1 MDSYHKNLYDNL
13 LKEIEINKNLL
24 YTETKESFKI
34 FIIEIKCLMK
44 LMVEKYENDLN
55 DINDEQMSVKDYIN
69 KIQKEFLK
77 INPYIKSD
85 DSDEYENILDNKF
98 LLL

>member
-1 MDSYHKNLYDNL
+1 
-13 LKEIEINKNLL
+13 
-24 YTETKESFKI
+24 
-34 FIIEIKCLMK
+34 
-44 LMVEKYENDLN
+44 MVEKYENDLN

-85 DSDEYENILDNKF
+85 DSDEYETITQIYCKF
-98 LLL
+98 LIYLIKFSQRKEEYFKSLAYITLGINMI